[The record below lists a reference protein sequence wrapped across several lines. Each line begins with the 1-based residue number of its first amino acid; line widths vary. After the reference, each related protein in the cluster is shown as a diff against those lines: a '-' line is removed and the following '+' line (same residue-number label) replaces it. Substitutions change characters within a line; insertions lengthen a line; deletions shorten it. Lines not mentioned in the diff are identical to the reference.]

1 MDGSRRMTAYVAGII
16 IAVLAAAPT
25 SVRAQAEVTD
35 DLRYSI
41 TPYGW
46 LSGLSGTV
54 GLGRVSSNV
63 DLSAADVIK
72 SLKFGIMGTA
82 EVHRGAWLLVADG
95 IYASLG
101 DARTFAIRGDT
112 GGLDLT
118 QHETIIQPM
127 AGYTIGNEVASLDI
141 LAGAR
146 YWNLSTTLDVDRAV
160 RPSNERSMSQHW
172 VDAIGG
178 LRVRVVPYERVRLV
192 AAVDGGGGGSRDSWQ
207 VYSSAGYDVWSQVT
221 LGVAYR
227 VLSVNYD
234 RNDFL
239 FDTRTKGF
247 VVGATFRS
255 W

>member
-1 MDGSRRMTAYVAGII
+1 MNGSRRMAAYLAGGI
-16 IAVLAAAPT
+16 IAVLAAAPAN
-25 SVRAQAEVTD
+25 VRAQADITNN
-35 DLRYSI
+35 LRYSI

-46 LSGLSGTV
+46 LSGLSGTI

-63 DLSAADVIK
+63 DLSAADVLK

-82 EVHRGAWLLVADG
+82 EVHRGAWLLSADG

-127 AGYTIGNEVASLDI
+127 GGYTLGNDVASIDL

-146 YWNLSTTLDVDRAV
+146 YWNLSTTVDVDRAM
-160 RPSNERSMSQHW
+160 RPSNERKMSQQW
-172 VDAIGG
+172 LDAIGG
-178 LRVRVVPYERVRLV
+178 VRVRVVPYDKVRLV
-192 AAVDGGGGGSRDSWQ
+192 AAADAGGGGSRDTWQ
-207 VYSSAGYDVWSQVT
+207 VYSSVGYDAWSRVT
-221 LGVAYR
+221 LGLAYR
-227 VLSVNYD
+227 VLAVNYD
-234 RNDFL
+234 QNDFL

-247 VVGATFRS
+247 VVNATFRS

>member
-1 MDGSRRMTAYVAGII
+1 MYGSRTRTAYVVGGL

-25 SVRAQAEVTD
+25 SVRAQADITD
-35 DLRYSI
+35 NLRYSI

-54 GLGRVSSNV
+54 GLGRVSSDV
-63 DLSAADVIK
+63 DLSAGDVLK

-82 EVHRGAWLLVADG
+82 EVHRGPWLLSADG

-127 AGYTIGNEVASLDI
+127 AGYTLGNEVASIDL

-146 YWNLSTTLDVDRAV
+146 YWNLSTTLDVDRS
-160 RPSNERSMSQHW
+160 RPTNERKMSQQW
-172 VDAIGG
+172 LDAIGG
-178 LRVRVVPYERVRLV
+178 VRVRVAPYEKVRLV
-192 AAVDGGGGGSRDSWQ
+192 AAADAGGGGSRDTWQ
-207 VYSSAGYDVWSQVT
+207 VYSSVGYDAWSRVT
-221 LGVAYR
+221 LGIAYR
-227 VLSVNYD
+227 VLAVNYN